1 MSSLSIS
8 LAEQTKSQAFLEV
21 GKKVAAVFTAAVV
34 SLPNGGSSLSPIAQY
49 VGEVQQV
56 CQYQSQGIEP
66 VTPAYNGITVSLT
79 ESVPMLESSRN
90 IQKLREFGEYKA
102 NWNGYGAEAFDT
114 LAADDTNYKGTVVVS
129 PSELVSS
136 TYQVIS
142 DYFDGKD
149 VEPLVNIKLNL
160 CTKDNVSEYQ
170 SEE

>member
-1 MSSLSIS
+1 MIN
-8 LAEQTKSQAFLEV
+8 V
-21 GKKVAAVFTAAVV
+21 VAGQD
-34 SLPNGGSSLSPIAQY
+34 NGGFGAMSALQAL
-49 VGEVQQV
+49 GNDTTEV
-56 CQYQSQGIEP
+56 YSMG
-66 VTPAYNGITVSLT
+66 
-79 ESVPMLESSRN
+79 
-90 IQKLREFGEYKA
+90 
-102 NWNGYGAEAFDT
+102 GYGAEAFDT

>member
-1 MSSLSIS
+1 MVDLVRCQLFRHLVMI
-8 LAEQTKSQAFLEV
+8 LQKYILWVDMEQKHLIH
-21 GKKVAAVFTAAVV
+21 
-34 SLPNGGSSLSPIAQY
+34 L
-49 VGEVQQV
+49 QQMT
-56 CQYQSQGIEP
+56 QTI
-66 VTPAYNGITVSLT
+66 
-79 ESVPMLESSRN
+79 
-90 IQKLREFGEYKA
+90 
-102 NWNGYGAEAFDT
+102 
-114 LAADDTNYKGTVVVS
+114 KGTVVVS

>member
-1 MSSLSIS
+1 MSAL
-8 LAEQTKSQAFLEV
+8 QAL
-21 GKKVAAVFTAAVV
+21 GNDTT
-34 SLPNGGSSLSPIAQY
+34 
-49 VGEVQQV
+49 QV
-56 CQYQSQGIEP
+56 YSMG
-66 VTPAYNGITVSLT
+66 
-79 ESVPMLESSRN
+79 
-90 IQKLREFGEYKA
+90 
-102 NWNGYGAEAFDT
+102 GYGAEAFDT

-149 VEPLVNIKLNL
+149 VEPLVKIKRNL

>member
-1 MSSLSIS
+1 MSAL
-8 LAEQTKSQAFLEV
+8 QALGNDTTEV
-21 GKKVAAVFTAAVV
+21 YSMG
-34 SLPNGGSSLSPIAQY
+34 
-49 VGEVQQV
+49 
-56 CQYQSQGIEP
+56 
-66 VTPAYNGITVSLT
+66 
-79 ESVPMLESSRN
+79 
-90 IQKLREFGEYKA
+90 
-102 NWNGYGAEAFDT
+102 GYGAEAFDI